1 VEIVIEGRGPAERDV
16 RNAQQK
22 KCHVQRDKLEECGGL
37 PLASNTQEL
46 KESKEGNK
54 N

>member
-1 VEIVIEGRGPAERDV
+1 MVIEGRGLAERDA

-22 KCHVQRDKLEECGGL
+22 KCHVQWGKFEEHGGL
-37 PLASNTQEL
+37 PLASNIQEL
-46 KESKEGNK
+46 KENRKGDK